1 MAVQATQNNTTV
13 PFSRDG
19 EGFVKDNEVVLTDAG
34 RSGDMA
40 PYTLMAQNPTTQ
52 KWVPFTDN
60 TATDGTQTPKGILLI
75 NLTEAQIKAADVVD
89 VPILIG
95 GRGLVVDKNQLVIEN
110 SKLLTTVINVPTN
123 TNKTVESCLREIGIF
138 MQDTVDI
145 DAYQQA

>member
-1 MAVQATQNNTTV
+1 MAVQATQNNITV

-19 EGFVKDNEVVLTDAG
+19 EAFVKDNEVVLTNGA
-34 RSGDMA
+34 RSGAMA

-60 TATDGTQTPKGILLI
+60 TATDGTQWPRGILLI

-89 VPILIG
+89 VPILVG

-123 TNKTVESCLREIGIF
+123 SNKTVETCLREIGIF